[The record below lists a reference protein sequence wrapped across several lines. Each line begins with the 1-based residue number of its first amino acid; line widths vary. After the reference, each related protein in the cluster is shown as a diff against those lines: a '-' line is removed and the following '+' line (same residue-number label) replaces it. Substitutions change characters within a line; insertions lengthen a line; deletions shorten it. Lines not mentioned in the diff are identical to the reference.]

1 MTDSAYNNL
10 YNNQSEISSM
20 RTGREIQ
27 QKTHKLILR
36 KKNLNDNSKEI
47 IEISDEYPDL
57 LQLNLSYNNLTEFP
71 KSLKSLKNI
80 LSLDIRKNPFNDI
93 NDIIDCLSK
102 YQYLTD
108 LKIDFSNSSQVQTLL
123 NKIPNLLYINGKSTE
138 DYITAV
144 DVNKDFVDNISIEKK
159 LPEFNDLFVMF
170 QNNFQNENK
179 EELAKELYDKFQ
191 NLINEE
197 ASKINSNNNNGS
209 NLPNYLL
216 ANNIIKS
223 EMNLILFFINSFF
236 NHSEYLNMENAKK
249 DISQKINDILSLLFN
264 SLSNI
269 IEELNTKIDF
279 NNKLK
284 NKKIELL
291 LEHLND
297 PNNNSNNAQSNNIAN
312 NLDPKLNNIVEEYE
326 KLKRK
331 YNEEKEY
338 YDLKIEKLQNENK
351 QMTDS
356 LIKKGLDLTNYGTNL
371 NTNNLNNTFLSKTAK
386 KAGGDDG
393 ADPTF
398 LGLTGAKILSKKQM
412 HDFINEIYESKI
424 EYDKVCNENHLKR
437 ESMEHYMYKF
447 LNNKY
452 GLKNLVIEW
461 SSSIITG
468 IKMYS

>member
-1 MTDSAYNNL
+1 MQESAYNNL

-71 KSLKSLKNI
+71 KSIKSLKNI

-102 YQYLTD
+102 YKYLTD

-249 DISQKINDILSLLFN
+249 EISQKINDILNLLFN

-284 NKKIELL
+284 NKKIQLL
-291 LEHLND
+291 LEYLND
-297 PNNNSNNAQSNNIAN
+297 PSNNPNNAQINNIAN

-326 KLKRK
+326 KLKKK

-371 NTNNLNNTFLSKTAK
+371 NTNNLNNTFLNKTAK

-398 LGLTGAKILSKKQM
+398 LGLTGAKILSKKQ
-412 HDFINEIYESKI
+412 I
-424 EYDKVCNENHLKR
+424 
-437 ESMEHYMYKF
+437 
-447 LNNKY
+447 
-452 GLKNLVIEW
+452 
-461 SSSIITG
+461 
-468 IKMYS
+468 